1 MNRLPNKLLSK
12 ITFSMIL
19 LQILIFAFIYLQART
34 TFLWF
39 WATFSF
45 IPAAIICV
53 FETRKGY
60 VVLSLSL
67 LFISQQAIFIFANP
81 NWGFSFS
88 SDAIND
94 FHTASVMSET
104 AHFELGHL
112 GYTNRL
118 SYSYYPM
125 MHLYSLILSEVSNL
139 PLAFVALYIIP
150 LLNPLLTTFSLYH
163 LNHDLFG
170 LEDLAR
176 NVATLLF
183 EMGFYYTAFQS
194 QFIRETFAFPLV
206 LLSFWVL
213 VRIAKGKNRAYAP
226 IALILIITVILSH
239 QISSYLFFLI
249 LALMA
254 LSFIVFHHNNRL
266 NSFLFLT
273 IVFLGAYTSFVALSF
288 SATEWMSAF
297 EGIQAILYREGS
309 HTILK
314 SSSSLMVYL
323 SLTYYAVLGACI
335 LVGGIKLL
343 REKKKDLALL
353 TILAFFTLAFAISVL
368 LRLSTSA
375 DPWSW
380 TYYMGLR
387 GTIWAFLGISVVAT
401 AAIVYIFKLGKVT
414 RKNFIALL
422 VLVCILA
429 VGKFSQYPPL
439 ITDSSNTPV
448 TYPRYVA
455 ALWLKGETIHGS
467 NMLVAP
473 YQLDVNAFEA
483 SRDMAPYAFLKEYF
497 IEELK
502 GRVYDGFRGY
512 IPFVGDYFD
521 QYKNET
527 DVHIIYS
534 NGEVQIGYKPR

>member
-1 MNRLPNKLLSK
+1 
-12 ITFSMIL
+12 
-19 LQILIFAFIYLQART
+19 
-34 TFLWF
+34 
-39 WATFSF
+39 
-45 IPAAIICV
+45 
-53 FETRKGY
+53 
-60 VVLSLSL
+60 
-67 LFISQQAIFIFANP
+67 
-81 NWGFSFS
+81 
-88 SDAIND
+88 
-94 FHTASVMSET
+94 
-104 AHFELGHL
+104 
-112 GYTNRL
+112 
-118 SYSYYPM
+118 
-125 MHLYSLILSEVSNL
+125 
-139 PLAFVALYIIP
+139 
-150 LLNPLLTTFSLYH
+150 

-170 LEDLAR
+170 LDGVAR
-176 NVATLLF
+176 NIATLLF

-194 QFIRETFAFPLV
+194 QFIRETLAFPLV
-206 LLSFWVL
+206 LLSFWIS
-213 VRIAKGKNRAYAP
+213 VRIAKNKNRAYAP
-226 IALILIITVILSH
+226 IAFILIVAVILSH

-249 LALMA
+249 LALMT
-254 LSFIVFHHNNRL
+254 LSFLVFRHNNRL
-266 NSFLFLT
+266 SIFLFLT
-273 IVFLGAYTSFVALSF
+273 VAVLGAYTSFVALSF
-288 SATEWMSAF
+288 SATEWMFAF
-297 EGIQAILYREGS
+297 EGIQAILNKEGS
-309 HTILK
+309 YTILK

-323 SLTYYAVLGACI
+323 SLAHYAILSVCV

-343 REKKKDLALL
+343 KEKKKDLALL
-353 TILAFFTLAFAISVL
+353 TIIAFFTLAFVISVL

-401 AAIVYIFKLGKVT
+401 VAIVYIFKLSKVSW
-414 RKNFIALL
+414 KNSLALL
-422 VLVCILA
+422 FLVCILA

-473 YQLDVNAFEA
+473 YQLDANAFEA
-483 SRDMAPYAFLKEYF
+483 SRDMAPYAYLKEYF

-521 QYKNET
+521 QYKNGT

-534 NGEVQIGYKPR
+534 NGKVQVGYKPR